1 MPKKQSFLKA
11 TCMAVAALAAL
22 GCSQEEWTNASA
34 PKGNTTIVA
43 SFDRPGADTRTSVVE
58 ETKVVWN
65 SGDAF
70 GLFYTKE
77 AGVNSVTPFTCSTLD
92 ETKDNTRAFFDGTL
106 DGEAETSYAVYPY
119 KDGDRME
126 LDGTTVTMVLPAS
139 IDYDKENQQRSN
151 GPMYAAATDITNPIQ
166 FHHLAGLLKL
176 TISSAIQAEAK
187 KFVIKADKAIAG
199 TCTADL
205 GADSPVLAVKGEGSK
220 TITVNLYFTEPTSGL
235 TTFYIPVLAG
245 TYGTLSAQLFGE
257 NDQALFGAKEWKDIE
272 VKRAGIRSASFGFVE
287 INAGISSTNT
297 TIAEAIKKVIPE
309 SPTEKTI
316 TEVQIDGNIDA
327 TNEGQITDIA
337 LPVYDKSDIKLSLA
351 AVPTTSADKPLTLSD
366 ATNTGVADPTTA
378 MNTVTVS
385 IPEVGEQQN
394 APVLKIE
401 MPSTTVVLDANDGN
415 KATYGQVTATTATNT
430 LVIKEGVTVKKLIVK
445 GGNVEIHGIV
455 EELVRDSNYPKLVA
469 VSSFGAADIKTVT
482 DPGNFTFT
490 STWDG
495 LSQSEPTAGNIYTAA
510 QLAFYQSKQAPTD
523 KNAKSLTPT
532 LTEAITTL
540 YADIDLADKPWL
552 GMVIEEK
559 TFDGNGHTV
568 SNLNMSQ
575 YILNQQETTYTP
587 QACIGFFAA
596 AYGVVTIKDIT
607 LDHVTIRPA
616 APSSPKWVGSLVGYS
631 RGNVTTYENCV
642 AKNVDIFTHGVSSY
656 RVGGLIGY
664 IEADGA
670 AENTATATLTGC
682 KVEVAT
688 IAASFSYGGLIGSMY
703 DSVTLSNCST
713 SGITLN
719 LNGECDN
726 TYGYV
731 SNFIGDIANNGT
743 KKRTVIIED
752 CKTDALTPAD
762 EDRLKIPMG
771 GSKWCGIVEP
781 VSVLNFTIKVITNG
795 NSETLSAGTDFNVVR
810 NIAWDGSSAFEP
822 KLEDNVYIITAPS
835 ELAWIAQQV
844 ENEET
849 FAGKTIQLSADLDMG
864 NKSWKPIGDNV
875 DHKMINTPSS
885 VHHETEYVKTVK
897 YFKGTFDGQN
907 HTISNLTVNHTYPGA
922 GLFGNVQNATIMN
935 FTVKDAII
943 NGCSKWTAVVIGYS
957 NGQLTVDNVKV
968 ENAKIN
974 MGSDTDGA
982 VKLAGLVS
990 FMNGSENMDGNN
1002 KRDILLKGC
1011 TVSGLTINGAHYNA
1025 AGLAGYIIG
1034 ANSFRIEGCTTS
1046 DITIIRSIYDKASKG
1061 AANYSSPFL
1070 GCFGATLDQTSTA
1083 VEFVD
1088 NKVQGQY
1095 TFDGRS
1101 VGLANFTITDAGKV
1115 DDENYATFMCAPWFG
1130 DCDAKDKNPIITIDG
1145 KEYTRTGD
1153 KYILKSIN

>member
-65 SGDAF
+65 SNDAF
-70 GLFYTKE
+70 GLFYTNE
-77 AGVNSVTPFTCSTLD
+77 GGGSYSVTPFSCGKLD
-92 ETKDNTRAFFDGTL
+92 ENGDNTSASFGGPL
-106 DGEAETSYAVYPY
+106 DDKVRTSYAVYPY
-119 KDGDRME
+119 QEDKMTLE
-126 LDGTTVTMVLPAS
+126 ETTVTMELPAS
-139 IDYDKENQQRSN
+139 IDYDKENQRRSN
-151 GPMYAAATDITNPIQ
+151 GPMYADATDIMNPIQ

-199 TCTADL
+199 TCTANL
-205 GADSPVLAVKGEGSK
+205 SADSPVLAVKGEGSK
-220 TITVNLYFTEPTSGL
+220 TIVVNLNFDTPTSIP

-245 TYGTLSAQLFGE
+245 TYGTLSAQLFDKD
-257 NDQALFGAKEWKDIE
+257 DQALFVAKEWKDIE
-272 VKRAGIRSASFGFVE
+272 VKRAGIRSASFGFVK
-287 INAGISSTNT
+287 INAGTSPTNNA
-297 TIAEAIKKVIPE
+297 IAAAIKSVIPE
-309 SPTEKTI
+309 SPTEEIT
-316 TEVQIDGNIDA
+316 TEVQIEGNIDA
-327 TNEGQITDIA
+327 TSDNDNITEIA
-337 LPVYDKSDIKLSLA
+337 LPVHEKSNVSLSLET
-351 AVPTTSADKPLTLSD
+351 VPTTSTEKPLTLSD
-366 ATNTGVADPTTA
+366 ATNTGVTDPTTA
-378 MNTVTVS
+378 KNTVTVS

-415 KATYGQVTATTATNT
+415 KATYGQVIATTAANT

-445 GGNVEIHGIV
+445 GGNVEIYGTV
-455 EELVRDSNYPKLVA
+455 EELVRDDSNGDVVK

-495 LSQSEPTAGNIYTAA
+495 LSQSEPTNGNIYTAA
-510 QLAFYQSKQAPTD
+510 QLAFYQSKQAPTSQT
-523 KNAKSLTPT
+523 APSLPET
-532 LTEAITTL
+532 LTAATTTL

-552 GMVIEEK
+552 GMVIKGK
-559 TFDGNGHTV
+559 TFDGKGHTV
-568 SNLNMSQ
+568 KNLNMSQ
-575 YILNQQETTYTP
+575 YILNQQQTTYTP

-596 AYGVVTIKDIT
+596 AYGAVTIKDIT

-642 AKNVDIFTHGVSSY
+642 AKNVDIFTRGASSY

-670 AENTATATLTGC
+670 AENTATAVLTGC
-682 KVEVAT
+682 KVEGAT

-703 DSVTLSNCST
+703 DSVTLKNCST
-713 SGITLN
+713 SDITLN

-726 TYGYV
+726 AYGYV
-731 SNFIGDIANNGT
+731 SNFIGDIANAGT

-752 CKTDALTPAD
+752 CKTDALTSAD

-781 VSVLNFTIKVITNG
+781 VSVLNFTIKVDENV
-795 NSETLSAGTDFNVVR
+795 LSAGTDFNVVR

-822 KLEDNVYIITAPS
+822 KLEDNVYTITAPS

-875 DHKMINTPSS
+875 KHMKINM
-885 VHHETEYVKTVK
+885 EKQEAEYVKTVK
-897 YFKGTFDGQN
+897 YFKGTFDGQS

-922 GLFGNVQNATIMN
+922 GLFGNVQNATIKN

-943 NGCSKWTAVVIGYS
+943 NGSSKWTAVVIGYS
-957 NGQLTVDNVKV
+957 NGKLTVDNVKV
-968 ENAKIN
+968 ENAEIN
-974 MGSDTDGA
+974 MGNDTDGA

-1002 KRDILLKGC
+1002 KRDILLKDC

-1046 DITIIRSIYDKASKG
+1046 DITIIRSYDPNIKNKG

-1070 GCFGATLDQTSTA
+1070 GCFGTTSNQSSTA
-1083 VEFVD
+1083 VEFV
-1088 NKVQGQY
+1088 NNTVQGQY
-1095 TFDGRS
+1095 TFDGTS
-1101 VGLANFTITDAGKV
+1101 VGLAKFTITDASNVK
-1115 DDENYATFMCAPWFG
+1115 DANYATFVCAPWFG
-1130 DCDAKDKNPIITIDG
+1130 DCDAVNPKITINGQTYVRDAES
-1145 KEYTRTGD
+1145 K
-1153 KYILKSIN
+1153 KYIPESTN